1 MATESK
7 RDKKRREIIEKVEKQ
22 HAEKIQNFQQI
33 YSDIT
38 TDLNLKNQALLR
50 DPSTSV
56 SLQAPMYML
65 SLERDAW
72 LDSIDTQYEYKLSS
86 ARKLY
91 QVERQKIEDEYKKS
105 RDLVRQRL
113 LDGLEER
120 RRKIREDKETANDIV
135 ADTLNDVSGRSR
147 HTRQNI
153 SLKSYYDGTHS
164 NGESSTA
171 AAAAAAARTEAIV
184 KEADSLLQSFTSQNL
199 GTALSIDNIISPL
212 PYSLAVLPPPT
223 QPDRV
228 GKNARRGRN
237 VQQPRDYDNGTP
249 ALGAGAGRDGGEGGA
264 SGDGNGG
271 PNGAGGGSGNGNGG
285 SNNTSSGPNNT
296 VIRISPAMSGY
307 AKVVGWAPGKSLE
320 DLKTLAVASEFE
332 REGDL
337 ANMSGWGRRG
347 RQAGKAAAA
356 AIAGKG

>member
-1 MATESK
+1 
-7 RDKKRREIIEKVEKQ
+7 V
-22 HAEKIQNFQQI
+22 
-33 YSDIT
+33 
-38 TDLNLKNQALLR
+38 AL
-50 DPSTSV
+50 
-56 SLQAPMYML
+56 
-65 SLERDAW
+65 
-72 LDSIDTQYEYKLSS
+72 
-86 ARKLY
+86 
-91 QVERQKIEDEYKKS
+91 RQ
-105 RDLVRQRL
+105 L
-113 LDGLEER
+113 
-120 RRKIREDKETANDIV
+120 
-135 ADTLNDVSGRSR
+135 DTLNDVSGRSR
-147 HTRQNI
+147 HTRQTI
-153 SLKSYYDGTHS
+153 SLKTYYDGSAHS

-237 VQQPRDYDNGTP
+237 VQQHREYDNGTP
-249 ALGAGAGRDGGEGGA
+249 GLGAGASGRDGGDGGA

-271 PNGAGGGSGNGNGG
+271 TSGAGGGNANGNGG
-285 SNNTSSGPNNT
+285 TNTTSSGPNNT

-307 AKVVGWAPGKSLE
+307 AKVAGWAPGKSLE
-320 DLKTLAVASEFE
+320 DLKSLAVASEFE